1 MAVEDELFQLPL
13 SEFTAAR
20 NALAADLRAR
30 GHTDEAARVKS
41 LTRPPVSAWTV
52 NQLYWKDRKAFDELL
67 AAGERLNKAQA
78 SQLRGRGGDLH
89 EPLEARRA
97 ALATLSKQAATLLEQ
112 SGHSAS
118 PDLMRRITTTLE
130 ALATYGG
137 QAGAPPAGRLTG
149 DVNAPGFE
157 AVAALVSG
165 KDGAKAASQ
174 PSRVLPFAVRAT
186 KPARE
191 KLDPAEKKRRDEEER
206 RARAAAAAEALRSAE
221 RDLAQARETAA
232 RAEAALKQAAGRAKN
247 AKRKQDSLTAS
258 LEKATAVSE
267 RARHEAHRVASE
279 AEEAAQAVADAERA
293 VEHARVEVRKSKA

>member
-20 NALAADLRAR
+20 NALAADLKAR
-30 GHTDEAARVKS
+30 GHTDEAARVKG
-41 LTRPPVSAWTV
+41 LTRPPASAWAV
-52 NQLYWKDRKAFDELL
+52 NQLFWRHRKPFEELL

-89 EPLEARRA
+89 EPMEARRSA
-97 ALATLSKQAATLLEQ
+97 VANLSRHAATLLEQ
-112 SGHSAS
+112 AGHSPT

-137 QAGAPPAGRLTG
+137 QAGAPPAGRLTA

-165 KDGAKAASQ
+165 NDGAGRQ
-174 PSRVLPFAVRAT
+174 PPRVLPFARAT

-191 KLDPAEKKRRDEEER
+191 KLDPAERKRRDEQER
-206 RARAAAAAEALRSAE
+206 RARGAAAAEKLRSGE
-221 RDLAQARETAA
+221 RDLAQARQKAAQAEALLKKAAA
-232 RAEAALKQAAGRAKN
+232 RAKD
-247 AKRKQDSLTAS
+247 AKRKQDALAAS
-258 LEKATAVSE
+258 LEKATAVAE
-267 RARHEAHRVASE
+267 RARQDAHRVASE
-279 AEEAAQAVADAERA
+279 AEDAAQAVTDAERA
-293 VEHARVEVRKSKA
+293 VEQARAEVRTHSKS